1 MYGEQ
6 KLEIS
11 PNIAGLLC
19 AAIISDTL
27 MFRSP
32 TCTLSDKMA
41 AGALALIPIEFYNG
55 ERGIN
60 KFKMMFYWWYPL
72 HLMVLYIIKCIVM

>member
-1 MYGEQ
+1 MNVLVIGGTQ
-6 KLEIS
+6 
-11 PNIAGLLC
+11 
-19 AAIISDTL
+19 
-27 MFRSP
+27 
-32 TCTLSDKMA
+32 A

-55 ERGIN
+55 ERGGD